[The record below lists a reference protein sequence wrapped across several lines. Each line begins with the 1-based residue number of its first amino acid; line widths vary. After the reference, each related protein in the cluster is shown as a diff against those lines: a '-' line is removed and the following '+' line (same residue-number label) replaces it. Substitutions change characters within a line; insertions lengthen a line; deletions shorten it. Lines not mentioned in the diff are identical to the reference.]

1 MWTKCPIK
9 IFSRSKV
16 HPKRYEHSLKSHRS
30 SKCWL
35 YLFLKLQNLYL
46 NANEWENTNK
56 QKNNKTLHRE
66 CKSKLPPSLDQI
78 ISWSWWLHW
87 LILIPQEE
95 ETRIFRLNL
104 EVLGT
109 NDFQLALSVFT
120 IMGNSGIELVQGE
133 ESFQSTPN
141 EHEKKK
147 KVEKSHVKLARK
159 CQWKP
164 TTSHMHFHPSN
175 LTILKVFPKSFP
187 IETKPS

>member
-9 IFSRSKV
+9 IFSWSKV
-16 HPKRYEHSLKSHRS
+16 HPKQYERSLKSHRS

-56 QKNNKTLHRE
+56 QNNNKTLHRE
-66 CKSKLPPSLDQI
+66 WKSKLPPSLDQI

-120 IMGNSGIELVQGE
+120 IMNNSDIELVQGE

>member
-1 MWTKCPIK
+1 MLLGVPFTRNRLNRTEIQTPGGSKFRVNRAQILNGPVWTKCPIK

-35 YLFLKLQNLYL
+35 YLFLKLPNLYL
-46 NANEWENTNK
+46 NANEGENTNK
-56 QKNNKTLHRE
+56 QNNNNIKTLHRE
-66 CKSKLPPSLDQI
+66 WKSQLPPSLAQI
-78 ISWSWWLHW
+78 ISWSCWLHW

-120 IMGNSGIELVQGE
+120 IMYNSRIELVQGE

-141 EHEKKK
+141 EHEKK
-147 KVEKSHVKLARK
+147 RR
-159 CQWKP
+159 
-164 TTSHMHFHPSN
+164 
-175 LTILKVFPKSFP
+175 
-187 IETKPS
+187 